1 MSRSGITRTAALV
14 AVLFG
19 TFTGVS
25 AAAQQDGTGPGNRA
39 FIDAAATQDALASAT
54 QLSTDLFT
62 FSYTEVKEHEA
73 KFGRLTTGDFT
84 NEYGKLFND
93 VIAQAQTQKLSLTS
107 TVKGAAVRELRDG
120 QAEVLVF
127 LDQAASSAGTGQ
139 ATTSTT
145 MFTATI
151 KKVDDEWKFA
161 DIDLFEAK

>member
-19 TFTGVS
+19 TATAN
-25 AAAQQDGTGPGNRA
+25 AAPAEDATANRA
-39 FIDAAATQDALASAT
+39 FIDTAATQDALASAT
-54 QLSTDLFT
+54 QLSADLFT
-62 FSYTEVKEHEA
+62 FSYAEVKEHEA

-93 VIAQAQTQKLSLTS
+93 IVAQAQAQKLSLTS
-107 TVKGAAVRELRDG
+107 TVKSAAVRDLRDG

-127 LDQAASSAGTGQ
+127 LDQSAAREGAGEQTASA
-139 ATTSTT
+139 T

-151 KKVDDEWKFA
+151 KKVDGEWKFA

>member
-19 TFTGVS
+19 TATANAAS
-25 AAAQQDGTGPGNRA
+25 AEDGTANRA
-39 FIDAAATQDALASAT
+39 FIDTAATQDALASAT
-54 QLSTDLFT
+54 QLSADLFT
-62 FSYTEVKEHEA
+62 FSYAEVKEHES

-93 VIAQAQTQKLSLTS
+93 IVAQAQAQKLSLTS
-107 TVKGAAVRELRDG
+107 TVKGAAVRDLRDG

-127 LDQAASSAGTGQ
+127 LDQSATSDGGQHTMSS
-139 ATTSTT
+139 T
-145 MFTATI
+145 MYTATI
-151 KKVDDEWKFA
+151 ERVDGEWKFA

>member
-1 MSRSGITRTAALV
+1 MSRSGITRTVALV

-25 AAAQQDGTGPGNRA
+25 AAQDGGTGNRA

-54 QLSTDLFT
+54 QLSVDLFT
-62 FSYTEVKEHEA
+62 FSHSDVKAHEA

-84 NEYGKLFND
+84 DEYGTLFND
-93 VIAQAQTQKLSLTS
+93 VVAQAQAQKLSLTS
-107 TVKGAAVRELRDG
+107 TVKGAAVRDLRDG

-127 LDQAASSAGTGQ
+127 LDQSATRGGTGEQ
-139 ATTSTT
+139 TTST
-145 MFTATI
+145 MYTATI
-151 KKVDDEWKFA
+151 KKVDGEWKFA